1 MDQPKKD
8 KSKYNRPDTPLA
20 ATPEPKFVDSKSV
33 VVKRWNNGEYR
44 QNDDNTTS
52 THKMASYEEGG
63 KNYAAPTIYPKD
75 RKGTS
80 SHDPKDWYESP
91 KEGKKKFDFADT
103 AVARGERYGPFKTA
117 EEAKKFAA
125 NGYKKNKK

>member
-1 MDQPKKD
+1 MRGLKINKQAKGRDI
-8 KSKYNRPDTPLA
+8 PLA
-20 ATPEPKFVDSKSV
+20 PTPETKFVDSKDI

-44 QNDDNTTS
+44 QNNDNTTS
-52 THKMASYEEGG
+52 THKMASYEEDG
-63 KNYAAPTIYPKD
+63 KNYAAPTVYPKD

-80 SHDPKDWYESP
+80 SHNPKDWYESP
-91 KEGKKKFDFADT
+91 PKSFAFADT

-125 NGYKKNKK
+125 NGYKSNKNK